1 MANSEGYPDPT
12 AEKAMRNYEKR
23 KTLARKTI
31 VTLQNVA
38 HLAGF
43 DIVGKIRLREHDTG
57 REWK

>member
-1 MANSEGYPDPT
+1 MANREGYPDPT

-23 KTLARKTI
+23 KILARKTI
-31 VTLQNVA
+31 LTLQNVA

-43 DIVGKIRLREHDTG
+43 DIVGQIKLKDHDTG

>member
-23 KTLARKTI
+23 KILARKTI
-31 VTLQNVA
+31 LTLQNVA

-43 DIVGKIRLREHDTG
+43 DIVGQIKLKDHDTG
-57 REWK
+57 REWR